1 MTLIDQINAFRDAR
15 DWRQFHNEKDLA
27 LSLVLEASELL
38 EIYQW
43 KSAEEGNQNI
53 EAIKD
58 ELADVL
64 IYALMLAD
72 NLDLDVNELIPRKL
86 AKNAIKYPIDKSRG
100 QNKKVHGL
108 IMWIFRRPKAPLRPA
123 SVGCRPWP
131 PHWKKPATAGFFVFQ

>member
-1 MTLIDQINAFRDAR
+1 MTLIEQINAFRDAR
-15 DWRQFHNEKDLA
+15 DWRQFHNKKDLA

-43 KSAEEGNQNI
+43 KTAEEGNQNI

-72 NLDLDVNELIPRKL
+72 NLDLDIEELIPRKL
-86 AKNAIKYPIDKSRG
+86 AKNAIKYPVDKSRG
-100 QNKKVHGL
+100 QNKKYTDL
-108 IMWIFRRPKAPLRPA
+108 
-123 SVGCRPWP
+123 
-131 PHWKKPATAGFFVFQ
+131 

>member
-1 MTLIDQINAFRDAR
+1 MTLIEQINAFRDAR

-43 KSAEEGNQNI
+43 KTAEEGNQNI

-86 AKNAIKYPIDKSRG
+86 AKNAIKYPVDKSRG
-100 QNKKVHGL
+100 QNKKYTDL
-108 IMWIFRRPKAPLRPA
+108 
-123 SVGCRPWP
+123 
-131 PHWKKPATAGFFVFQ
+131 

>member
-1 MTLIDQINAFRDAR
+1 MTLIEQINAFRDAR

-64 IYALMLAD
+64 IYAFMLAD
-72 NLDLDVNELIPRKL
+72 NLDLDIEELIPRKL
-86 AKNAIKYPIDKSRG
+86 AKNAIKYPVDKSRG
-100 QNKKVHGL
+100 QNKKYTE
-108 IMWIFRRPKAPLRPA
+108 I
-123 SVGCRPWP
+123 
-131 PHWKKPATAGFFVFQ
+131 

>member
-100 QNKKVHGL
+100 QNKKYTDL
-108 IMWIFRRPKAPLRPA
+108 
-123 SVGCRPWP
+123 
-131 PHWKKPATAGFFVFQ
+131 

>member
-1 MTLIDQINAFRDAR
+1 M
-15 DWRQFHNEKDLA
+15 
-27 LSLVLEASELL
+27 VLEASELL

-100 QNKKVHGL
+100 QNKKYTDL
-108 IMWIFRRPKAPLRPA
+108 
-123 SVGCRPWP
+123 
-131 PHWKKPATAGFFVFQ
+131 